1 VQKFSLTQSVMLFI
15 VFLYQTT

>member
-1 VQKFSLTQSVMLFI
+1 MLFI